1 MVKID
6 VNADIAEIGSDIDA
20 ALMPYISSANIACGF
35 HAGSPLQMAEAVR
48 LCLQHEVAIGAHP
61 SYRDREGFGRRPQR
75 CSAAEIYQLMQ
86 DQLGALAS
94 IAQAQQARLHH
105 VKPHGA
111 LYNEAAVSPAVADV
125 IAAAVRDCDSSLC
138 LVGLANSQ
146 LIRSGNAA
154 GLKTL
159 AEGFV
164 DRRYND
170 DGLLLARTQE
180 NALVETEQE
189 AIDQAVGMVLQRQV
203 RTCSGAVVGLE
214 VQTLCVHGDGPHAVV
229 FARALQEAFAS
240 HGIQVT
246 AEQT

>member
-6 VNADIAEIGSDIDA
+6 VNADIAEMDSDIDA

-35 HAGSPLQMAEAVR
+35 HAGSLPQMAEAVR
-48 LCLQHEVAIGAHP
+48 LCLQHHVAIGAHP

-86 DQLGALAS
+86 DQLTALAA

-111 LYNEAAVSPAVADV
+111 LYNEAAVTPSVANV
-125 IAAAVRDCDSSLC
+125 IAAAVRDFDSSLC

-146 LIRSGNAA
+146 LIRSGNAI

-164 DRRYND
+164 DRRYTD
-170 DGLLLARTQE
+170 DGLLVARTQE
-180 NALVETEQE
+180 NALIETEQE
-189 AIDQAVGMVLQRQV
+189 AIDQAVAMVLQRQV
-203 RTCSGAVVGLE
+203 RACSGTLVGLK
-214 VQTLCVHGDGPHAVV
+214 VQTVCVHGDGPHAVA
-229 FARALQEAFAS
+229 FAHALQKAFAS
-240 HGIQVT
+240 HGIRMA

>member
-6 VNADIAEIGSDIDA
+6 VNADIAEIGIDIDA

-48 LCLQHEVAIGAHP
+48 LCLQHQVKIGAHP

-75 CSAAEIYQLMQ
+75 CSAAEIYQLVL
-86 DQLGALAS
+86 DQLEALAA

-111 LYNEAAVSPAVADV
+111 LYNEAAVTPAVANV
-125 IAAAVRDCDSSLC
+125 IAAAVRDFDSGLC

-146 LIRSGNAA
+146 LIRSGNAI

-164 DRRYND
+164 DRRYTD
-170 DGLLLARTQE
+170 DGMLVARTQA

-189 AIDQAVGMVLQRQV
+189 AIDQAMEMVLKRQV
-203 RTCSGAVVGLE
+203 RTCSGALVDLE
-214 VQTLCVHGDGPHAVV
+214 VQTLCVHGDGLQAVA
-229 FARALQEAFAS
+229 FARALNGAFTS
-240 HGIQVT
+240 HGIRMT